1 MSDIEQGEG
10 ARRETTCL
18 SVPADP
24 RYARVVRLTA
34 ANLASIAGLTVED
47 VDDVRMAAEEAFV
60 YACAT
65 GVRECLEV
73 DFTVGEGQIEMVFS
87 LGEAPVSEDE
97 AEPSLAYAA
106 LLLDALCDTCEITDA
121 PQAVMR
127 LTKTKGV
134 ADAL

>member
-1 MSDIEQGEG
+1 MNATQP
-10 ARRETTCL
+10 
-18 SVPADP
+18 PALESTRLTLPPDA
-24 RYARVVRLTA
+24 RYARVVRMTA
-34 ANLASIAGLTVED
+34 ANLASIADLTVED

-65 GVRECLEV
+65 GVNGRLEI
-73 DFTVGEGQIEMVFS
+73 DFSVGDGQIEMVFS
-87 LGEAPVSEDE
+87 LGDAMVSEDE
-97 AEPSLAYAA
+97 AEPALAYAA
-106 LLLDALCDTCEITDA
+106 LLLDALCDSCEITDA